1 MKFVEVKVS
10 KILACSKIKLVALLA
25 EEKSW
30 DQFFL
35 SLFLVPQYHN
45 SCEIDFDNTY
55 EVSLVKVLF
64 NKFCRRQFH
73 NCFLQLWKN
82 GRRDNTHAW
91 ILIS

>member
-73 NCFLQLWKN
+73 TCSLQLWKKWEETIPTP
-82 GRRDNTHAW
+82 GF
-91 ILIS
+91 